1 MQGAFNRLKDIEQ
14 RCLERVKDMPSVD
27 GVTDE
32 WTGIGFKVAG
42 ISLLTRMD
50 EVTEILDIP
59 AFTRVPGVKPWVVG
73 IANVRGGLLPLMDLK
88 RFVTGQ
94 PVNSVNASRVMVV
107 NHNGLHTGL
116 VVEEIQ
122 GMRHFSLSEQAFE
135 LPDVNNRLKPYI
147 KQAFKKDKK
156 FWPVFSLHA
165 LVEDERFLQASL

>member
-1 MQGAFNRLKDIEQ
+1 MQGAFNRLKEIEQ
-14 RCLERVKDMPSVD
+14 TCLERVKDMPSVD
-27 GVTDE
+27 GVKDE

-42 ISLLTRMD
+42 VSLLTRMD

-59 AFTRVPGVKPWVVG
+59 SFTRVPGVKPWVVG

-94 PVNSVNASRVMVV
+94 PISSINASRVMVV

-122 GMRHFSLSEQAFE
+122 GMRHFSLSEQTFE

-147 KQAFKKDKK
+147 KQAFKKDNN

-165 LVEDERFLQASL
+165 LVEDERFLHASL